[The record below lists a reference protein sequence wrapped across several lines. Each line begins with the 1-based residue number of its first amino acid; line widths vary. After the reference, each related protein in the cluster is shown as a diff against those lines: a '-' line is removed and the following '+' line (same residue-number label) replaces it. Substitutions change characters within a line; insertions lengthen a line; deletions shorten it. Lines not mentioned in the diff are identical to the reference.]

1 MALQG
6 RPGAV
11 VLAAV
16 ACLAGCRAPADD
28 LGGRIDQSLARA
40 MHALIHAQS
49 PDGAWR
55 SPTYGVFRDGLALT
69 SSVLKAVAFGPDVEG
84 ARSARQLGAA
94 YLAGRVRSDGS
105 IDTGPF
111 GLTYPV
117 YTASAAVIVLG
128 RIEVADG
135 RRARDAWLGDLRRR
149 QLTEDLGWDAS
160 DPAYGGWGYA
170 VEPPTKHDTD
180 SARSI
185 DADLSS
191 TLFAVGALR
200 SVGIDP
206 SDPSIRK
213 ALVFIQR
220 CQNLPADGR
229 EPDPAFDDDGGF
241 FFSPTDPVRNKAGVA
256 GEDRS
261 GRARY
266 HSYGSTTADGLR
278 ALLRCGLSP
287 DHPRVVAA
295 RDWLEQHFS
304 ASTNPGV
311 FEPIREDE
319 RDATYYYYVWS
330 VAHAFRALDLRK
342 LHASGHEV
350 DWAAALSEELLGRQR
365 SDGTWANRFT
375 AAKEDDPLIATSF
388 AAAALGISRAMM
400 GPGGYPLRGPHPPT
414 SLEHRTDLPSDSP
427 GRYLGPASQRAGQ

>member
-1 MALQG
+1 M
-6 RPGAV
+6 R
-11 VLAAV
+11 
-16 ACLAGCRAPADD
+16 
-28 LGGRIDQSLARA
+28 
-40 MHALIHAQS
+40 ALIHAQS
-49 PDGAWR
+49 SDGAWR

-69 SSVLKAVAFGPDVEG
+69 PAVLKAVAFGPDVEG
-84 ARSARQLGAA
+84 SGPARKRGAA
-94 YLAGRVRSDGS
+94 FLAGRVRSDGS

-117 YTASAAVIVLG
+117 YTASAAAIVLG

-135 RRARDAWLGDLRRR
+135 PRARDAWLRDLRRR
-149 QLTEDLGWDAS
+149 QLTEDLGWDPS

-170 VEPPTKHDTD
+170 IEPPSKGD
-180 SARSI
+180 SDFKGAI

-200 SVGIDP
+200 SVDIEL

-213 ALVFIQR
+213 AVVFLQR
-220 CQNLPADGR
+220 CQNLPEHGHESDSS
-229 EPDPAFDDDGGF
+229 FDDGGF

-256 GEDRS
+256 GKDRN

-295 RDWLEQHFS
+295 RDWLEHHFS

-319 RDATYYYYVWS
+319 RDATYYYYAWS

-342 LHASGHEV
+342 LRASGHDV
-350 DWAAALSEELLGRQR
+350 DWAAALSEELLRRQH

-388 AAAALGISRAMM
+388 AAAALGISGAMI
-400 GPGGYPLRGPHPPT
+400 
-414 SLEHRTDLPSDSP
+414 SP
-427 GRYLGPASQRAGQ
+427 GR

>member
-6 RPGAV
+6 RPSAI
-11 VLAAV
+11 VLVAV
-16 ACLAGCRAPADD
+16 ACLAGCGAPADD
-28 LGGRIDQSLARA
+28 LGGRLDRSLAAA

-69 SSVLKAVAFGPDVEG
+69 PSVLKAVAFGPDVEG
-84 ARSARQLGAA
+84 AGRARHRGVA

-105 IDTGPF
+105 IDPGPF

-117 YTASAAVIVLG
+117 YTASVAVVVLG

-135 RRARDAWLGDLRRR
+135 RRARDAWLRELRRR
-149 QLTEDLGWDAS
+149 QLTEDLGWDPS
-160 DPAYGGWGYA
+160 DPAYGAWGYA
-170 VEPPTKHDTD
+170 IEPPTKRETD
-180 SARSI
+180 PGLGRAI

-200 SVGIDP
+200 LVGIDP

-213 ALVFIQR
+213 ALAFVQR
-220 CQNLPADGR
+220 CQNLPGDGH
-229 EPDPAFDDDGGF
+229 EPDPAFDDGGF
-241 FFSPTDPVRNKAGVA
+241 FFSPTDPVRNKAGVT
-256 GEDRS
+256 GKDRG
-261 GRARY
+261 GRTRY

-278 ALLRCGLSP
+278 ALMRCGLPP

-295 RDWLEQHFS
+295 REWLEHHFS
-304 ASTNPGV
+304 AATNPGV

-319 RDATYYYYVWS
+319 RDATYYYYAWS

-342 LHASGHEV
+342 LRTIGHEV
-350 DWAAALSEELLGRQR
+350 DWTAALSEELLRRQR
-365 SDGTWANRFT
+365 NDGTWANRFT

-388 AAAALGISRAMM
+388 AAAALGISRAML
-400 GPGGYPLRGPHPPT
+400 GPGR
-414 SLEHRTDLPSDSP
+414 
-427 GRYLGPASQRAGQ
+427 